1 MKEDGSV
8 CGQYDIENSE
18 GNWINFRDRYLS
30 MENQVG
36 LEISTSG
43 KYVARTLMDMGFS
56 VHVMNPSKFPQ
67 IFQSVKKNDKED
79 SFKIA
84 DLLRMGEI
92 QKKGEIYIPSEEI
105 NEMRS
110 LTRYRR
116 SISVEITMLKNKIH
130 AMLSGHGTVIESTD
144 IFGTS
149 GMRKIIAESTKL
161 PYSERIVLSDIVSR
175 VSSLTISASK
185 VEDEMA
191 RMTANNEDIKNLL
204 SIPGINIYSAVAI
217 LSEIGD
223 IKRFRDKEHLASYA
237 GLVPRQF
244 QSGNRDIKGH
254 ITKQG
259 PSMLRYI
266 LVLAA
271 HSLIKYSKKMRKK
284 YLGIVH
290 RLGKNR
296 SIVAIARLLIEIIF
310 TMLTRHEKYEDE
322 NDALTE
328 RKIRSMSMRAKKER
342 PKINFTA
349 VKLLKEEKIMNP
361 ST

>member
-8 CGQYDIENSE
+8 CEQYDIENSE
-18 GNWINFRDRYLS
+18 GNWINFRDPYLS

-43 KYVARTLMDMGFS
+43 KYVARTLVDMGFS

-67 IFQSVKKNDKED
+67 IFQSVKKNDRED

-92 QKKGEIYIPSEEI
+92 QKKGEIYIPSPEI

-116 SISVEITMLKNKIH
+116 SISVEMTMLKNKTH
-130 AMLSGHGTVIESTD
+130 AILSGHGTVIESTD

-161 PYSERIVLSDIVSR
+161 PYSERIVLSDIISR
-175 VSSLTISASK
+175 VSSLKASALK

-191 RMTANNEDIKNLL
+191 RMTENNEDIRNLL
-204 SIPGINIYSAVAI
+204 SIPGINIYSAVTI
-217 LSEIGD
+217 LSEIGN
-223 IKRFRDKEHLASYA
+223 KEHLASYA

-244 QSGNRDIKGH
+244 QSGNRDVKGH

-284 YLGIVH
+284 YLSIVH

-296 SIVAIARLLIEIIF
+296 SIVTIARLLIEIIF
-310 TMLTRHEKYEDE
+310 TMLMRHEKYEDE

-328 RKIRSMSMRAKKER
+328 RKIRSMSMRARKER
-342 PKINFTA
+342 PKINFTT
-349 VKLLKEEKIMNP
+349 VKLLKEGKIMNP

>member
-1 MKEDGSV
+1 MYIGLDVHIHSVYITEMKEDGSV
-8 CGQYDIENSE
+8 CGQYDIKNSE
-18 GNWINFRDRYLS
+18 RNWINFRDPYLS

-43 KYVARTLMDMGFS
+43 KYVARTLVDMGFS

-67 IFQSVKKNDKED
+67 IFQSVKKNDRED

-116 SISVEITMLKNKIH
+116 SISVEMTMLKNKTHEI
-130 AMLSGHGTVIESTD
+130 LTGNGTAIESTD

-191 RMTANNEDIKNLL
+191 RMTENNEDIKNLL

-223 IKRFRDKEHLASYA
+223 IKRFGNKEHLASYA

-244 QSGNRDIKGH
+244 QSGNRDIKGAH
-254 ITKQG
+254 NETGSIHAQVYPCACSPFTDK
-259 PSMLRYI
+259 I
-266 LVLAA
+266 L
-271 HSLIKYSKKMRKK
+271 KKDEE
-284 YLGIVH
+284 
-290 RLGKNR
+290 
-296 SIVAIARLLIEIIF
+296 EIPG
-310 TMLTRHEKYEDE
+310 HC
-322 NDALTE
+322 
-328 RKIRSMSMRAKKER
+328 S
-342 PKINFTA
+342 
-349 VKLLKEEKIMNP
+349 
-361 ST
+361 STW